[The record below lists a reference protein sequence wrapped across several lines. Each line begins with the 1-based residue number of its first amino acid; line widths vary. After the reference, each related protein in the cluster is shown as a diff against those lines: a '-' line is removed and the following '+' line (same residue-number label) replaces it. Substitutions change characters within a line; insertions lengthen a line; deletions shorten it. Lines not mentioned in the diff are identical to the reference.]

1 MAHEINL
8 VPDIK
13 GEMIKALKLRNFI
26 FFLCIVVSA
35 GAIAI
40 AVVFGSIAGG
50 QSLALDSKK
59 KALATMS
66 DTVNEYRDL
75 SDFMT
80 LQDQVS
86 KLSVIANNKTVPS
99 RLFNFISVLRPTN
112 GDTIQ
117 ISELN
122 LDMNKNTMMI
132 EAQANAETAPMIDYN
147 VLDAFKK
154 SMNFLTYDYGEYV
167 DESGS
172 TIPAYCMIES
182 NKDGTFFSENGA
194 LYAYW
199 MVDVAGCTKKTEEE
213 DDEDTTEENSST
225 YEYTAYDNQR
235 AVKVWRTPRF
245 EEWYDAEYMDENG
258 AIDGVP
264 HFESRC
270 LGYYAETNDS
280 GIRTWKTDESSCELI
295 PDGEEGI
302 RITDSSNGRDSS
314 GELVLRF
321 NAIITFNKEFFNFNN
336 HHVIAF
342 GPSGKYNVTDSY
354 LQVQKMFSER
364 AADCANDDVS
374 CKNGGQ

>member
-59 KALATMS
+59 KTLAAMS

-80 LQDQVS
+80 LQNQVS
-86 KLSVIANNKTVPS
+86 KLSVIASNKTVPS
-99 RLFNFISVLRPTN
+99 RLFNFISILRPTN
-112 GDTIQ
+112 GDTIK
-117 ISELN
+117 ISELH
-122 LDMNKNTMMI
+122 LDMTKNTMSI

-167 DESGS
+167 DENGD
-172 TIPAYCMIES
+172 TIPAYCMVES
-182 NKDGTFFSENGA
+182 NKDGTFFTENGA

-199 MVDVAGCTKKTEEE
+199 MVDVPGCVRKVEE
-213 DDEDTTEENSST
+213 DEEGEATAESNA

-235 AVKVWRTPRF
+235 AVKIWRTPRF
-245 EEWYDAEYMDENG
+245 EEWYEAEYMNEDG
-258 AIDGVP
+258 VIDGVP
-264 HFESRC
+264 HFESSC
-270 LGYYAETNDS
+270 LGYYAETNS
-280 GIRTWKTDESSCELI
+280 NNERVWKTDESKCMLI

-302 RITDSSNGRDSS
+302 RITESSNGRDSS

-321 NAIITFNKEFFNFNN
+321 SAIITFDKEIFNFNN
-336 HHVIAF
+336 HHAIAF